1 MPALYLVQRVVQM
14 MQDILTK
21 DNQATRKV
29 RSDETIRVNERR
41 LSERKNQ
48 PRLVFMD
55 NVRWVMILLVL
66 SMHAAV
72 TYSPLGNWY
81 YREHLA
87 IGPIST
93 LFFATYQGVLQGFF
107 MALLFFIAG
116 YFATRSYDAKGA
128 GSFIAGRLYRLG
140 LPTLFFVGLLGPLT
154 EYFVAHSWHTNQ
166 SFAHEMGL
174 YFLRGRFLS
183 GTGPMWFCAALLIF
197 SAMYALVEASGV
209 SAALGRPGNLQISA
223 SGVGLTIAAMAIS
236 TFLIRIIQPMGTS
249 LFNMQLCYFPS
260 YIIMFSLGIAAGRAA
275 WIEEVT
281 DRFAWIAAGLCVGT
295 AMLMWLP
302 LLILG
307 GALRGNSEAFGGGL
321 HWQSAGLS
329 LWEALICV
337 GMGFGVLAGFRAWF
351 SNQGK
356 ISKFMSDN
364 AFAVYVIHPPILVGL
379 ALAFSGFATP
389 AVPKFVLLWVSSAL
403 ACFGLAAPVVR
414 RVPVLGRILQ

>member
-1 MPALYLVQRVVQM
+1 
-14 MQDILTK
+14 
-21 DNQATRKV
+21 
-29 RSDETIRVNERR
+29 
-41 LSERKNQ
+41 
-48 PRLVFMD
+48 
-55 NVRWVMILLVL
+55 
-66 SMHAAV
+66 
-72 TYSPLGNWY
+72 
-81 YREHLA
+81 
-87 IGPIST
+87 
-93 LFFATYQGVLQGFF
+93 
-107 MALLFFIAG
+107 
-116 YFATRSYDAKGA
+116 
-128 GSFIAGRLYRLG
+128 
-140 LPTLFFVGLLGPLT
+140 
-154 EYFVAHSWHTNQ
+154 
-166 SFAHEMGL
+166 
-174 YFLRGRFLS
+174 
-183 GTGPMWFCAALLIF
+183 MWFCAALLIF

-379 ALAFSGFATP
+379 ALVFSGFATP